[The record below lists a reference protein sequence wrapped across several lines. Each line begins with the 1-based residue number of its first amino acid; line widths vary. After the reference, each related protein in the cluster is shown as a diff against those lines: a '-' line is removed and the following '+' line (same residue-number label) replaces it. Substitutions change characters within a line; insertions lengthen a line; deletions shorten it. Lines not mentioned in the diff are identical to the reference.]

1 MKGLKYSLAPFFVY
15 KIEYKKWIGMDTK
28 IKFLLLGFILSACSL
43 SGCADKIKRN
53 TPLTETALPS
63 KKILYVQTE
72 VCDPPSQLT
81 GSCYNSLQ
89 RAIDVAHTVASTTH
103 VTIEV
108 DAGHYRER
116 IVLSRSNIDIIG
128 AGKNKT
134 YIQYNLN
141 AEQGKAYHRDGWG
154 TPGSATFTIN
164 ASEVNISDLTIENTF
179 DFLSNDSKDKTD
191 PSKVRASQGVA
202 LLLDEHSDKVALY
215 RVGLYG
221 YQDTLFANGKRAF
234 IYQSD
239 IAGNVDFIF
248 GAGQVVIENS
258 RVISRPRGKAMAP
271 NEITGYITAP
281 STNIADAFGLV
292 FINSRLE
299 REQGVADASVT
310 LGRPWHPTTNFSDG
324 RYADPNAIGHA
335 LFFNCFMDAH
345 IHPARWSSM
354 KGTAKDG
361 SKTLVFTPEQSRFY
375 EVAASGPGASGDTVT
390 PYHEMNTVLL
400 RTQALGD
407 WHVLVN

>member
-1 MKGLKYSLAPFFVY
+1 MG
-15 KIEYKKWIGMDTK
+15 TK
-28 IKFLLLGFILSACSL
+28 INFLLLGFILSACSL

-89 RAIDVAHTVASTTH
+89 RAIDVAHTVPSATH
-103 VTIEV
+103 VTIEMA
-108 DAGHYRER
+108 AGHYHER
-116 IVLSRSNIDIIG
+116 IVLSRGNIDIVG

-134 YIQYNLN
+134 YVQYNLN

-164 ASEVNISDLTIENTF
+164 ASEVNVSDLTIENTF

-258 RVISRPRGKAMAP
+258 RVISRPRGKAIAP
-271 NEITGYITAP
+271 NEIAGYITAP

-361 SKTLVFTPEQSRFY
+361 SKTLVFTPEQSRFF
-375 EVAASGPGASGDTVT
+375 EVQSFGPSGNDEVT
-390 PYHEMNTVLL
+390 TSYHSLNADSL
-400 RTQALGD
+400 REQALGD
-407 WHVLVN
+407 WNVSIN